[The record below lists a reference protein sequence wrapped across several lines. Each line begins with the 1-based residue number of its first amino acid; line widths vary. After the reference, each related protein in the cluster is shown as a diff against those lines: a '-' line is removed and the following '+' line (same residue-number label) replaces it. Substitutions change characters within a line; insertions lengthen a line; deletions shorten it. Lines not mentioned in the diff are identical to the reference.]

1 MNFPHR
7 ETGMKL
13 LSGSGLEIGAMH
25 QPSKIP
31 SHCLI
36 QYLDVVDVDTISE
49 LFPEIK
55 DFKITKPD
63 YLGDIEKNSV
73 REITNRQF
81 DFIILNHVLEHVA
94 NPIESIKNIYEGIK
108 VNGYFVISIPDKN
121 YTFDQ
126 LRSITTFEHL
136 LADYY
141 TGVNSV
147 NNDHYVD
154 FLTYVHPE
162 VFGGKENFTNAL
174 NSVRKRREHVHV
186 WDSITFRKHL
196 DRIFNLLNI
205 NMLFLFESD
214 SYSNHFE
221 YFAVLKKID

>member
-162 VFGGKENFTNAL
+162 VFGSKENFMNAL

-196 DRIFNLLNI
+196 DRIFNLLSI

-214 SYSNHFE
+214 SHSNHFE